1 MECKVVDLEEKIIMG
16 VCARTANS
24 NPKMEEI
31 IGSLW
36 KQFYQDGLVTKIK
49 NRANEYA
56 YGLYSDY
63 QEDGSY
69 KVTVGCEVTVQEK
82 GIEKDWTVTRIP
94 AGKYARF
101 TVYGDMVKAVAKAWA
116 EIWEMNLNRTWTGD
130 FEEYVDNNMTVNA
143 KIYIYIAIA

>member
-1 MECKVVDLEEKIIMG
+1 MNLTFYDDKPLKIRNLGFAALSIETGSGQG
-16 VCARTANS
+16 VNEGYANS
-24 NPKMEEI
+24 EVYINFL
-31 IGSLW
+31 GR
-36 KQFYQDGLVTKIK
+36 
-49 NRANEYA
+49 N
-56 YGLYSDY
+56 Y

-130 FEEYVDNNMTVNA
+130 FEEYVDNNMTGNA

>member
-56 YGLYSDY
+56 YEL
-63 QEDGSY
+63 
-69 KVTVGCEVTVQEK
+69 
-82 GIEKDWTVTRIP
+82 
-94 AGKYARF
+94 
-101 TVYGDMVKAVAKAWA
+101 
-116 EIWEMNLNRTWTGD
+116 
-130 FEEYVDNNMTVNA
+130 VNS
-143 KIYIYIAIA
+143 K